1 MAANT
6 IRIRLKAFDHRIL
19 DQTVK
24 KIVETARRTGA
35 RISGPV
41 PLPTEKAIHC
51 IVKPTALGRSSRTME
66 HYEIRTH
73 KRFIDILDSTPRTV
87 DALTRLDLPGGVHI
101 HVRVSDRA

>member
-1 MAANT
+1 MPPST

-19 DQTVK
+19 DQSAKT
-24 KIVETARRTGA
+24 IVETARRTGA

-87 DALTRLDLPGGVHI
+87 DALMRLDLPGGVDI
-101 HVRVSDRA
+101 SIKL